1 MTMANL
7 PENLARL
14 NKRQFI
20 RALGNAAAAGA
31 VATSPMLAY
40 AQKKRPLVDDVP
52 AQYGGSEDS
61 AAWRTQAANNIEAL
75 RKGNFG
81 IQVLDAS
88 GKPTPGAELHAKL
101 YRHDFGFGAAL
112 RLPRLFDKKYSNELR
127 AQYLEICQQQFHKF
141 TPVNAFKWKH
151 FEKHEP
157 YIESFLGWSESIS
170 VPVRGHCLYWPS
182 FRRVPKDIQKYR
194 GNEKKFAKVLLE
206 HGKRMAK
213 KYGGPVTEWD
223 VLNEPFKDNEFME
236 ILGKDVVIDW
246 FKAVE
251 KSNPKVVRYINDYGI
266 LTKNTKRHRDFY
278 FDYIQWL
285 LSENAPVQGIGFQSH
300 IPQGVKPTAPVKILS
315 IMDRFQ
321 TLGLPLQVTEFDF
334 EHEDEDFQA
343 RYTHD
348 FLTAVF
354 SHPGMVGL
362 VNWTPY
368 EFALNSVSKPA
379 AALYDR
385 NLRRKPNGDVWHEL
399 VNKAWSTDTKLVAD
413 KEGMVYFRGFKGLYH
428 INAAAGS
435 VSSRFELQLKDP
447 NVLAEI
453 NFS

>member
-1 MTMANL
+1 MANL

-194 GNEKKFAKVLLE
+194 GNEKKFAKVLLA

-300 IPQGVKPTAPVKILS
+300 IPQGVKPTAPVKMLS

-321 TLGLPLQVTEFDF
+321 TLGL
-334 EHEDEDFQA
+334 
-343 RYTHD
+343 
-348 FLTAVF
+348 
-354 SHPGMVGL
+354 
-362 VNWTPY
+362 
-368 EFALNSVSKPA
+368 
-379 AALYDR
+379 
-385 NLRRKPNGDVWHEL
+385 
-399 VNKAWSTDTKLVAD
+399 
-413 KEGMVYFRGFKGLYH
+413 
-428 INAAAGS
+428 
-435 VSSRFELQLKDP
+435 
-447 NVLAEI
+447 
-453 NFS
+453 

>member
-1 MTMANL
+1 MANL

-194 GNEKKFAKVLLE
+194 GNEKKFAKVLLA

>member
-1 MTMANL
+1 MATL
-7 PENLARL
+7 PRNFAML

-40 AQKKRPLVDDVP
+40 AQKKRPPVDDVP
-52 AQYGGSEDS
+52 AAYGGSEDS
-61 AAWRTQAANNIEAL
+61 AAWRSQAANNIETL

-88 GKPTPGAELHAKL
+88 GKPMPNAEIHAKL

-112 RLPRLFDKKYSNELR
+112 RLPRLFDKKYSDELR

-141 TPVNAFKWKH
+141 TPVNALKWKH

-182 FRRVPKDIQKYR
+182 FRRVPVDIQKYR
-194 GNEKKFAKVLLE
+194 DNEKKFAKVLLA
-206 HGKRMAK
+206 HGQRMAK
-213 KYGGPVTEWD
+213 KYGEPVTEWD

-251 KSNPKVVRYINDYGI
+251 QSNPKVIRYINDYGI

-285 LSENAPVQGIGFQSH
+285 LSKNAPVQGVGFQAH
-300 IPQGVKPTAPVKILS
+300 IPQGVKPTAPAKMLL

-348 FLTAVF
+348 FLTAIF
-354 SHPGMVGL
+354 SHSAMVGL
-362 VNWTPY
+362 VNWTPF

-379 AALYDR
+379 AALYDK

-428 INAAAGS
+428 INAVAGSAAG
-435 VSSRFELQLKDP
+435 RFELQLKDA

>member
-1 MTMANL
+1 MANL

-194 GNEKKFAKVLLE
+194 GNEKKFAKVLLA

-435 VSSRFELQLKDP
+435 VSSRFELQLKDA

>member
-1 MTMANL
+1 MANL

-194 GNEKKFAKVLLE
+194 GNEKKFAKVLLA

-300 IPQGVKPTAPVKILS
+300 IPQGVKPTAPVKMLS

-435 VSSRFELQLKDP
+435 VSSRFELQLKDA

>member
-1 MTMANL
+1 MGSL
-7 PENLARL
+7 PRNFAML

-20 RALGNAAAAGA
+20 RALGDVAVAGA
-31 VATSPMLAY
+31 VATSPMMAY
-40 AQKKRPLVDDVP
+40 AQKNRPPVDDVL
-52 AQYGGSEDS
+52 AAYGGIEDS
-61 AAWRTQAANNIEAL
+61 AAWRSQAAGNIETL

-88 GKPTPGAELHAKL
+88 GKPVPNAEIHAKL

-141 TPVNAFKWKH
+141 TPVNALKWKH

-157 YIESFLGWSESIS
+157 YIESFLAWSESIAA
-170 VPVRGHCLYWPS
+170 PVRGHCLYWPS
-182 FRRVPKDIQKYR
+182 FRRVPKEIQNYR
-194 GNEKKFAKVLLE
+194 DNEKKFAKVLLA
-206 HGKRMAK
+206 HGQRMAK

-223 VLNEPFKDNEFME
+223 VLNEPYRDNEFMD

-251 KSNPKVVRYINDYGI
+251 KSNPNVIRYINDYGI
-266 LTKNTKRHRDFY
+266 LTKNTKKHRDFY
-278 FDYIQWL
+278 FDYIQRL
-285 LSENAPVQGIGFQSH
+285 LSKKAPVQGIGFQAH
-300 IPQGVKPTAPVKILS
+300 IPQGVKPTPPAKMLS

-334 EHEDEDFQA
+334 EHGDEYFQA

-354 SHPGMVGL
+354 SHPAMVGL
-362 VNWTPY
+362 VNWTPF
-368 EFALNSVSKPA
+368 EFAFNSVSKPA

-399 VNKAWSTDTKLVAD
+399 INKAWSTDTKLVAD

-428 INAAAGS
+428 IDAAAGS
-435 VSSRFELQLKDP
+435 ASSRFQLQLKDA